1 MMYLASVLI
10 LLWLLVGGYL
20 VFMLTRQRALERE
33 LQSLQ
38 ERLEEEGRRREQ
50 HLLFVSFFTSCH
62 IRSPYTGCREAKA
75 LSRGR
80 PKAAYSRKQVDAMVQ
95 NISST
100 GNIRTSSR
108 SSVPE
113 PAPVRRSS
121 TFFHSLAFVIGFGAV
136 FTLLGSAAGL
146 LGQSLNSYLP
156 LIQRLGAVLLA
167 IFGLTTLGVLGRI
180 VNRVEANDRLSA
192 NPAIAALVDILRFLN
207 ALMYT
212 ERRVTDLHK
221 VKRGWGYLSSAMMG
235 VSFSAG
241 WVPCV
246 GPILASILFLA
257 SDSATAVQ
265 GALLLAIFSL
275 GLGLPFLITGAA
287 FSRATLILRR
297 LNRHANIVSIVSG
310 IFLLYVA
317 WLLWSDQLTSL
328 TTQFAFLNQWVFLL
342 EDGLSSAIGVDATFN
357 AGALNAAPLAFIA
370 GLISF
375 ISPCVLPLI
384 PAYIGYLSGAAL
396 SGSRG

>member
-1 MMYLASVLI
+1 MA
-10 LLWLLVGGYL
+10 
-20 VFMLTRQRALERE
+20 
-33 LQSLQ
+33 
-38 ERLEEEGRRREQ
+38 
-50 HLLFVSFFTSCH
+50 
-62 IRSPYTGCREAKA
+62 
-75 LSRGR
+75 
-80 PKAAYSRKQVDAMVQ
+80 Q

-100 GNIRTSSR
+100 GNVRTSSR

-146 LGQSLNSYLP
+146 LGQSLNIYLP

-167 IFGLTTLGVLGRI
+167 IFGLTTLGVLSRI
-180 VNRVEANDRLSA
+180 VNRVQANDRLSA
-192 NPAIAALVDILRFLN
+192 NPAIAALVDILSFLN

-212 ERRVTDLHK
+212 ERRVTDLHN

-257 SDSATAVQ
+257 SDSATAIQ

-275 GLGLPFLITGAA
+275 GLGLPFLVTGAA

-297 LNRHANIVSIVSG
+297 LNRHANIVSLVSG

-328 TTQFAFLNQWVFLL
+328 TTQFAF
-342 EDGLSSAIGVDATFN
+342 
-357 AGALNAAPLAFIA
+357 
-370 GLISF
+370 
-375 ISPCVLPLI
+375 
-384 PAYIGYLSGAAL
+384 
-396 SGSRG
+396 

>member
-1 MMYLASVLI
+1 
-10 LLWLLVGGYL
+10 
-20 VFMLTRQRALERE
+20 
-33 LQSLQ
+33 
-38 ERLEEEGRRREQ
+38 
-50 HLLFVSFFTSCH
+50 
-62 IRSPYTGCREAKA
+62 
-75 LSRGR
+75 
-80 PKAAYSRKQVDAMVQ
+80 MVQ

-221 VKRGWGYLSSAMMG
+221 VKRG
-235 VSFSAG
+235 
-241 WVPCV
+241 
-246 GPILASILFLA
+246 
-257 SDSATAVQ
+257 
-265 GALLLAIFSL
+265 L
-275 GLGLPFLITGAA
+275 GL
-287 FSRATLILRR
+287 S
-297 LNRHANIVSIVSG
+297 
-310 IFLLYVA
+310 
-317 WLLWSDQLTSL
+317 
-328 TTQFAFLNQWVFLL
+328 
-342 EDGLSSAIGVDATFN
+342 
-357 AGALNAAPLAFIA
+357 
-370 GLISF
+370 
-375 ISPCVLPLI
+375 
-384 PAYIGYLSGAAL
+384 
-396 SGSRG
+396 

>member
-1 MMYLASVLI
+1 M
-10 LLWLLVGGYL
+10 
-20 VFMLTRQRALERE
+20 
-33 LQSLQ
+33 
-38 ERLEEEGRRREQ
+38 
-50 HLLFVSFFTSCH
+50 
-62 IRSPYTGCREAKA
+62 
-75 LSRGR
+75 
-80 PKAAYSRKQVDAMVQ
+80 
-95 NISST
+95 
-100 GNIRTSSR
+100 
-108 SSVPE
+108 
-113 PAPVRRSS
+113 
-121 TFFHSLAFVIGFGAV
+121 
-136 FTLLGSAAGL
+136 
-146 LGQSLNSYLP
+146 P

-167 IFGLTTLGVLGRI
+167 IFGLTTLGVLSRI
-180 VNRVEANDRLSA
+180 VNRVQANDRLSA
-192 NPAIAALVDILRFLN
+192 NPAIAALVDILSFLN

-257 SDSATAVQ
+257 SDSATAIQ

-275 GLGLPFLITGAA
+275 GLGLPFLVTGAA

-342 EDGLSSAIGVDATFN
+342 EDGLSSSIGVEATFN